1 MRERESVSE
10 TAAQAPTPAASSA
23 SVSSITALQ
32 RTAGNRAV
40 AQLLGRPTGTAR
52 VLARDGKPLPALSA
66 EELTK
71 FLHSQRGFG
80 TSAPGPQA
88 IDPKGIG
95 KPTGKGYQTYAA
107 IQVVDGQGNQVAVGI
122 GGYGAADARH
132 GEHMAIDQLRASLKG
147 KEVPG
152 GRVVVAVE
160 QIPCPDCAAKIKAF
174 AAEVKASSWEVY
186 VPQRASVA
194 NPSKLVKPKTA
205 STTVFQGQRPP
216 TKPTLVSAGEVPKLG
231 PTPPATAKAPPTA
244 SPEARAMA
252 KEINTRLKGNL
263 RMLRVAAVLKG
274 ALTLLSAIGAL
285 LQLAAFTQMAKNKLE
300 GKAFILTKEIEAA
313 DAIAERAIQL
323 QRDYPGFSESVQSQG
338 FNLFLAPVDPAT
350 LPDVVWEL
358 FGLRNE
364 LDTLK
369 GELAGEIT
377 RLKAAADEASKKG
390 KAALAILEDPK
401 ASAALAMATFGTA
414 ELATLFAAWQDL
426 EQLEARLRSATSALE
441 SVSGAVR
448 ADYDFV
454 VAWFDYLRG
463 IWAAAVAQAEEA
475 APAK

>member
-1 MRERESVSE
+1 VRERESAPE
-10 TAAQAPTPAASSA
+10 TVPEFGPGRLPA
-23 SVSSITALQ
+23 SVEPIAALQ
-32 RTAGNRAV
+32 RAAGNRAV
-40 AQLLGRPTGTAR
+40 AGLLARPVRATR

-80 TSAPGPQA
+80 TSGPGPPA
-88 IDPKGIG
+88 IDPKGVG

-132 GEHMAIDQLRASLKG
+132 GEHMAIDQLRGSLKG
-147 KEVPG
+147 REIPG

-174 AAEVKASSWEVY
+174 AAEIKASGWEVY

-194 NPSKLVKPKTA
+194 DPSKVVKPKTA
-205 STTVFQGQRPP
+205 STTVFQGNRPP

-231 PTPPATAKAPPTA
+231 PAPPAPTAKAPPTA

-274 ALTLLSAIGAL
+274 ALTLLSAVGAL

-313 DAIAERAIQL
+313 DAIADRAVQL
-323 QRDYPGFSESVQSQG
+323 QREYPGFSESVQAQG

-350 LPDVVWEL
+350 LPDVVWQLLGVRSDLE
-358 FGLRNE
+358 
-364 LDTLK
+364 TLK
-369 GELAGEIT
+369 DDLAAQVT

-401 ASAALAMATFGTA
+401 ASAALAAATFGTA

-426 EQLEARLRSATSALE
+426 ERLEGRLRTAITALE
-441 SVSGAVR
+441 SVGAAVR
-448 ADYDFV
+448 VDYDFV
-454 VAWFDYLRG
+454 AAWFDYLRG
-463 IWAAAVAQAEEA
+463 IWGAAAAKEEA
-475 APAK
+475 AAAK